1 MEDLHRKELRCGRSA
16 AEGNRTFLRIRCIT
30 GGNAG
35 NMGAVTV
42 VVGNIRVLIG
52 VVICKRDLRV
62 DVRAGGGCQLNIILG
77 QSAGLRADTKRILER
92 LVGGKQTGV
101 EHRDHHARA
110 VKAIAHCL
118 IIAGE
123 VVGNHDLLVGG
134 LQLRC
139 GIAVGNVDR
148 LNAVNVRDL
157 VQIAVSDIAG
167 ETVEQ
172 RGEFIG
178 DLIVDTAHRLADVGV
193 LILQLGA
200 GVGSLGGAALG
211 YVSLGGAFQHH
222 DGTDDFVVGVLIGV
236 VGLEL
241 LALKALCFLQDSLRA
256 LGACDFRDLGL
267 VCREGAAYAGQ
278 NHDQS
283 QQHRENALEVFHG
296 FVFLSNFFAL
306 GQGCRD
312 IVRGAAAHRCYG
324 FFCPPEALSALREQI
339 VTPYFHFSK
348 PL

>member
-16 AEGNRTFLRIRCIT
+16 AEGNCAFLRIRRVT

-52 VVICKRDLRV
+52 IVIGKRNLPV
-62 DVRAGGGCQLNIILG
+62 DVHTGGDCQRKIILG

-167 ETVEQ
+167 EAVEQ

-267 VCREGAAYAGQ
+267 VCREGAAYARQ